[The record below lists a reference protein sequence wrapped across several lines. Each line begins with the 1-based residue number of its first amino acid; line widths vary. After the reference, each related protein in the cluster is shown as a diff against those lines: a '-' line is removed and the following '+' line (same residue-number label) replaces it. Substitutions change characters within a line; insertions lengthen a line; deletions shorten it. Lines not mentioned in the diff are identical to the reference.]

1 MELGIK
7 LPEWLPPVTE
17 MSSEEYEK
25 ARCAAMN
32 AEAGGLPGEHCDVCN
47 DKGLVYYLK
56 GSEIVCRPCECMVA
70 RENLER
76 VHRSGLAGTLD
87 AYTFDSF
94 IVNEPWQGKAK
105 EKVLDYAKNPS
116 GWLLVC
122 GQVGSGKTH
131 LCTAAVGEL
140 MKTGMSARYMLWRDE
155 VVKLKSCV
163 NDEREYDRLIR
174 PLKKVDIL
182 YVDDLFKTASG
193 ATPTQGDVNVA
204 FELINYRY
212 CRNDSITIFSC
223 EMTVDEILRVD
234 EAVGSRIFHR
244 AKDHNVFISRDESR
258 NYRLKG

>member
-163 NDEREYDRLIR
+163 NDEREY
-174 PLKKVDIL
+174 PLFRCL
-182 YVDDLFKTASG
+182 
-193 ATPTQGDVNVA
+193 
-204 FELINYRY
+204 
-212 CRNDSITIFSC
+212 
-223 EMTVDEILRVD
+223 
-234 EAVGSRIFHR
+234 
-244 AKDHNVFISRDESR
+244 
-258 NYRLKG
+258 